1 MKQLRNLYPHM
12 NDTDD
17 SSYIYYTDDGR
28 RIHLTARQNGV
39 TEEHIAALKEMHRK
53 EARSEH
59 YSKRYRRNGD
69 HYETTVCSLDGL
81 CEETGG
87 DSICFIDEHS
97 DCELLYLEAEARG
110 ELLHRLTSALSE
122 MSEEQRALFE
132 QVWIQKLSVRQI
144 AMASGISEQAVRAK
158 MSRIVKRL
166 KI

>member
-1 MKQLRNLYPHM
+1 MRQLRNLYPHM

-28 RIHLTARQNGV
+28 RIHLEAGQNGV
-39 TEEHIAALKEMHRK
+39 TEEHISALKEMHRK

-59 YSKRYRRNGD
+59 YSKRYRRNDD
-69 HYETTVCSLDGL
+69 HYESTVCSLDGL
-81 CEETGG
+81 HEATGG

-97 DCELLYLEAEARG
+97 DCELLYLETEAR
-110 ELLHRLTSALSE
+110 EEFLHRLTSALSE
-122 MSEEQRALFE
+122 MSKAQQALFE

-144 AMASGISEQAVRAK
+144 AVASGISEQAVRAK
-158 MSRIVKRL
+158 MCRIVKRL